1 MSSPL
6 SAAPHLA
13 PASLARLLPLLPPA
27 AGAPVIYVAT
37 GTVVTLRRTMVQA
50 MAAGLAGVAGARV
63 LWSLKEVRQLGGG
76 EVR

>member
-1 MSSPL
+1 
-6 SAAPHLA
+6 
-13 PASLARLLPLLPPA
+13 
-27 AGAPVIYVAT
+27 VIYVAT